1 MKKFLLGSVG
11 LAAMLAGPAMAADMR
26 VAPPAPPP
34 VVYYD
39 WSGAY
44 IGGNVGGVWYDIT
57 RSYTGAPPF
66 VGPAFNQTTTD
77 SDGIFGF
84 HAGAQ
89 VQYGAWVWGVEAALS
104 ACFDECRSFTGVLP
118 TPPFTAN
125 LTHEHKMTNL
135 FTVGP
140 RLGYAWDRW
149 MWFVTGGGASATLKG
164 QTCSNVTGLC
174 GVTSSNGQTRDQW
187 GWYVGTGFDYMA
199 RARWSTC
206 SSASSINTTTSATTT
221 PSAAICAATWRAPDR
236 TTSAPRAT
244 WCALGSPSR
253 LRATAS
259 CGPGPAEPIQ
269 PSTIKAPGHR
279 PGAFS
284 LRPERRSGA
293 ITPCA
298 ASAPAH
304 RSANR

>member
-89 VQYGAWVWGVEAALS
+89 VQYGA
-104 ACFDECRSFTGVLP
+104 
-118 TPPFTAN
+118 
-125 LTHEHKMTNL
+125 
-135 FTVGP
+135 
-140 RLGYAWDRW
+140 
-149 MWFVTGGGASATLKG
+149 
-164 QTCSNVTGLC
+164 
-174 GVTSSNGQTRDQW
+174 
-187 GWYVGTGFDYMA
+187 
-199 RARWSTC
+199 
-206 SSASSINTTTSATTT
+206 
-221 PSAAICAATWRAPDR
+221 
-236 TTSAPRAT
+236 
-244 WCALGSPSR
+244 
-253 LRATAS
+253 
-259 CGPGPAEPIQ
+259 
-269 PSTIKAPGHR
+269 
-279 PGAFS
+279 
-284 LRPERRSGA
+284 
-293 ITPCA
+293 
-298 ASAPAH
+298 
-304 RSANR
+304 